1 MTDDKPSNN
10 NNTTTTT
17 TSSKNSEEDPSSN
30 LADQLSERLIHQ
42 EYKIWKK
49 NTPYLYD
56 YVLTH
61 GLVWPS
67 LTCQWLPPVR
77 QLDDGKAVGAIGG
90 NSKNV
95 AEEHSLLIGTHT
107 SGEEMN
113 YLMVCAVNLPR
124 DDVVVDVGDAAGNAN
139 GKSDGNGKSGTNE
152 KDESEEA
159 PSKKQKTQEA
169 SKPIFTATNYNEEKN
184 ELGGYSSTTAANG
197 LVGKIEIRMK
207 IPHDG
212 EVNRARYMPQN
223 HFIVATRGPSP
234 EVYIWDLSKHGSFPE
249 EGATPCPQIVCR
261 GHTGEGYGVS
271 WCGVG
276 EEGKGRLCTCAED
289 KTVRIWDVNEAL
301 KEGKNGMVVRPTD
314 TLEYHTNVV
323 EDVDW
328 HKRDINMIGSCG
340 DDRLICLWDVREGK
354 RNKPMH
360 IIKDAHK
367 GDVNCLAFHP
377 MNEFLLASGSADKTV
392 KLWDMR
398 NIKRCVSNCYC
409 VYCCEKYRKCGFSFI
424 AIDTFTNW
432 NSTSLSI
439 RCKLSY

>member
-10 NNTTTTT
+10 NNATATT
-17 TSSKNSEEDPSSN
+17 SKNSEEDPSST

-77 QLDDGKAVGAIGG
+77 QLNEGKAVGAIGG

-107 SGEEMN
+107 SGAEMN
-113 YLMVCAVNLPR
+113 YLMVCTVNLPR
-124 DDVVVDVGDAAGNAN
+124 DDVVVDIGDAAGNAN
-139 GKSDGNGKSGTNE
+139 GKGDGNGKSGTNE
-152 KDESEEA
+152 KEENEEA

-169 SKPIFTATNYNEEKN
+169 SKPIFRATNYNEEKN

-249 EGATPCPQIVCR
+249 EGATPSPQIVCR

-289 KTVRIWDVNEAL
+289 KTVRIWDLNEAL

-314 TLEYHTNVV
+314 TLEYHTDVV

-354 RNKPMH
+354 RDKPVH
-360 IIKDAHK
+360 FIKDAHK

-377 MNEFLLASGSADKTV
+377 TNEFLLASGSADKTV

-398 NIKRCVSNCYC
+398 NLKRCVSYCYC
-409 VYCCEKYRKCGFSFI
+409 VFS
-424 AIDTFTNW
+424 
-432 NSTSLSI
+432 
-439 RCKLSY
+439 